1 MDPLPSS
8 FVLNDAAQS
17 GLSDEENEDI
27 RASSII
33 KTEIDLGADDILE
46 EQVRL
51 QIVWKLFDASSTS
64 LSSKNKRWKPRAW

>member
-1 MDPLPSS
+1 MDLLPPS

-17 GLSDEENEDI
+17 GLSEDENEDI
-27 RASSII
+27 RESSII

-51 QIVWKLFDASSTS
+51 QIEFENYSTLF
-64 LSSKNKRWKPRAW
+64 WQIGQ

>member
-1 MDPLPSS
+1 MDLLPPS

-17 GLSDEENEDI
+17 GLSEDENEDI

-51 QIVWKLFDASSTS
+51 QIV
-64 LSSKNKRWKPRAW
+64 

>member
-1 MDPLPSS
+1 MDPLPPS

-17 GLSDEENEDI
+17 GLSDDENDDI

-51 QIVWKLFDASSTS
+51 QIV
-64 LSSKNKRWKPRAW
+64 